1 MLPQD
6 KFVFEKI
13 YMTMFLDRHGQYDGR
28 PACEKLIQDCGL
40 TYRKGKNY
48 IDVLKATNRNFSTDK
63 SISAWLENAA
73 ERIDKVLTIDWAQ
86 RYARR

>member
-13 YMTMFLDRHGQYDGR
+13 YMTMFLDRQGQYDGR
-28 PACEKLIQDCGL
+28 LACEKLMRDCGL
-40 TYRKGKNY
+40 TYRNGKNY
-48 IDVLKATNRNFSTDK
+48 IDVLTATNRDFATDK

-73 ERIDKVLTIDWAQ
+73 ERIDKVLTIDWVQ
-86 RYARR
+86 RYGRR